1 MCSKIQGSNVSKLV
15 GYTYPKLHK
24 GKEWYVDFYALDP
37 ATDTMRRKKYS
48 ISTEFRVAERNR
60 RATEIINVVSSKLM
74 KGWNPWVQTDN
85 SRAYVLFEDCLE
97 RYLDYVDRMD
107 RKKTRQSYHSR
118 VNVLKEYIATRTTPF
133 KYAYQFDESFC
144 NDFIDWIFLDRE
156 SSPRTR
162 NNYRG
167 WLYGFSEFMVARKYI
182 ANNPVEKIKVM
193 PENGEKFRK
202 DLTPE
207 MLKTMTK
214 YLTEHDKS
222 FLLACLMQYYTLIRP
237 GELSNL
243 KIGDISLKNQTI
255 FVSKT
260 FSKNH
265 RDADVGLNK
274 IIIKLMLDLDIFKS
288 TSDCYIFSHDFKPGK
303 EHVGSDQFNKRWKTM
318 RNALKWS
325 DCYQFYSLKDSGI
338 RDLANSEGVVVA
350 RDQARHRDIC
360 KRLHNCVL

>member
-144 NDFIDWIFLDRE
+144 NDFIDW
-156 SSPRTR
+156 
-162 NNYRG
+162 
-167 WLYGFSEFMVARKYI
+167 
-182 ANNPVEKIKVM
+182 
-193 PENGEKFRK
+193 
-202 DLTPE
+202 
-207 MLKTMTK
+207 ML
-214 YLTEHDKS
+214 LTEDEYKFARASWSHVDFLIENRVSKKPVLVIEVDGFAYHHKGTKQEERDQLKNSILDKYKIPVLRLS
-222 FLLACLMQYYTLIRP
+222 TTGSGEIQKIENKIRS
-237 GELSNL
+237 ELSN
-243 KIGDISLKNQTI
+243 IN
-255 FVSKT
+255 
-260 FSKNH
+260 N
-265 RDADVGLNK
+265 
-274 IIIKLMLDLDIFKS
+274 
-288 TSDCYIFSHDFKPGK
+288 
-303 EHVGSDQFNKRWKTM
+303 
-318 RNALKWS
+318 
-325 DCYQFYSLKDSGI
+325 
-338 RDLANSEGVVVA
+338 
-350 RDQARHRDIC
+350 
-360 KRLHNCVL
+360 

>member
-1 MCSKIQGSNVSKLV
+1 
-15 GYTYPKLHK
+15 
-24 GKEWYVDFYALDP
+24 
-37 ATDTMRRKKYS
+37 
-48 ISTEFRVAERNR
+48 
-60 RATEIINVVSSKLM
+60 
-74 KGWNPWVQTDN
+74 
-85 SRAYVLFEDCLE
+85 
-97 RYLDYVDRMD
+97 
-107 RKKTRQSYHSR
+107 
-118 VNVLKEYIATRTTPF
+118 
-133 KYAYQFDESFC
+133 
-144 NDFIDWIFLDRE
+144 
-156 SSPRTR
+156 
-162 NNYRG
+162 
-167 WLYGFSEFMVARKYI
+167 
-182 ANNPVEKIKVM
+182 M

-350 RDQARHRDIC
+350 RDQARHRDISTTNRYIQ
-360 KRLHNCVL
+360 KHDVQPGTLNFEGNMVYEKPKAKDDAKDK